1 MFWDTLIFNHW
12 SINLHSL
19 IVLALSYYSF
29 IFFSIVLYLLS
40 TTSKTRIEQQMT
52 LLDTLPKCCRNNF
65 SVLWTI
71 LVEFRCKEFK
81 CLTETITVATYKTT
95 LKQIHPPASVPG
107 QILLSHRNK
116 PKYWVYITPFRF
128 SKSINQKTHNNLT
141 QNSFI
146 SSLPRQTLHCP

>member
-1 MFWDTLIFNHW
+1 MTIFWYNSLIYKLILFILHCIGMFWDTLIFNHW

-95 LKQIHPPASVPG
+95 LKQIPPRPLHLKISRAGS
-107 QILLSHRNK
+107 
-116 PKYWVYITPFRF
+116 
-128 SKSINQKTHNNLT
+128 NLIVT
-141 QNSFI
+141 S
-146 SSLPRQTLHCP
+146 

>member
-1 MFWDTLIFNHW
+1 MTIFWYNSLIYKLILFILHCIGMFWDTLIFNHW

-29 IFFSIVLYLLS
+29 IFFLALCCICYQQQVRLISSI
-40 TTSKTRIEQQMT
+40 KMT

-95 LKQIHPPASVPG
+95 LKQIPPPAFKNQPC
-107 QILLSHRNK
+107 
-116 PKYWVYITPFRF
+116 WV
-128 SKSINQKTHNNLT
+128 KSYCHIVTNQSIEST
-141 QNSFI
+141 
-146 SSLPRQTLHCP
+146 

>member
-1 MFWDTLIFNHW
+1 MTIFWYNSLIYKLILFILHCIGMFWDTLIFNHW

-95 LKQIHPPASVPG
+95 LKQIPPPLHLKISRAGS
-107 QILLSHRNK
+107 
-116 PKYWVYITPFRF
+116 
-128 SKSINQKTHNNLT
+128 NLIVT
-141 QNSFI
+141 S
-146 SSLPRQTLHCP
+146 

>member
-1 MFWDTLIFNHW
+1 MTIFWYNSLIYKLILFILHCIGMFWDTLIFNHW

-71 LVEFRCKEFK
+71 LVEFCCKEFK

-95 LKQIHPPASVPG
+95 LKQIPPPAFKNQPC
-107 QILLSHRNK
+107 
-116 PKYWVYITPFRF
+116 WV
-128 SKSINQKTHNNLT
+128 KSYCHIVTKQSIEST
-141 QNSFI
+141 
-146 SSLPRQTLHCP
+146 